1 MKKAYSAPDIIF
13 ESFSLN
19 ENIAASSSNC
29 SRHVTTQTDG
39 VCGLLYGTKIVFT
52 MPVVGCQVKIE
63 DGSPVFDGLC
73 YHIPYGENKLF
84 NS

>member
-1 MKKAYSAPDIIF
+1 MKKAYSTPDILF

-19 ENIAASSSNC
+19 ENIAAACARNV
-29 SRHVTTQTDG
+29 HTQYDG
-39 VCGLLYGTKIVFT
+39 VCGVPFGNKMLFIMGVS
-52 MPVVGCQVKIE
+52 GCRVKIE

-73 YHIPYGENKLF
+73 YHIPVDENKLF